1 MQYCSKKGTQRTFLA
16 ICMAISNAF
25 IRSWMWRTAAW
36 LDENFVSSFVSW
48 LISASFL
55 FWGEVGGHVLETFK
69 IFYNSAVL
77 LHNSSYLIL
86 KEETI

>member
-36 LDENFVSSFVSW
+36 LDENFVSSSVSW
-48 LISASFL
+48 LICESFL
-55 FWGEVGGHVLETFK
+55 FF
-69 IFYNSAVL
+69 FFF
-77 LHNSSYLIL
+77 L
-86 KEETI
+86 KQVKTTTTKKT